1 MKRRSRIREL
11 IKAEKTSNHNEK
23 HTNTFHN
30 FSLRFFLIKVLEFQ
44 NVFIQKKKDR
54 KAFASYPHLL

>member
-1 MKRRSRIREL
+1 M
-11 IKAEKTSNHNEK
+11 KAEKTSNHNEK
-23 HTNTFHN
+23 RTNTFHY

-54 KAFASYPHLL
+54 KAVAPYPHLL

>member
-1 MKRRSRIREL
+1 M
-11 IKAEKTSNHNEK
+11 KAEKASNHNEK
-23 HTNTFHN
+23 RTNTFHN
-30 FSLRFFLIKVLEFQ
+30 FPLRFFLIKVLEFQ

>member
-1 MKRRSRIREL
+1 M
-11 IKAEKTSNHNEK
+11 KAENASNHNEK
-23 HTNTFHN
+23 RKHTFHK

>member
-1 MKRRSRIREL
+1 M
-11 IKAEKTSNHNEK
+11 KAEKTSSHNEK
-23 HTNTFHN
+23 RKNTFHN

-44 NVFIQKKKDR
+44 NIFIQKKKDR